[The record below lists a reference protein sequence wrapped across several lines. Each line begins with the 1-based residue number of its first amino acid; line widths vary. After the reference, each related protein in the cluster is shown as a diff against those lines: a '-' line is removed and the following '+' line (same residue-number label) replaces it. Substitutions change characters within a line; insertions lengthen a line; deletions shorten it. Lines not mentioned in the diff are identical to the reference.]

1 MKSRFGTFAAALA
14 LAVASLG
21 AWQQPPQAPPAQDP
35 QAQDPQAQEQRQ
47 GRGGNQPPQQ
57 PARDRAQA
65 AQGTAAIAGRVV
77 AADTGRPVKRARVT
91 VSGAGRGGRSA
102 ATDEQGRYQISG
114 LTAG

>member
-21 AWQQPPQAPPAQDP
+21 AWQQPPQAPP
-35 QAQDPQAQEQRQ
+35 AQDPQAQEQRQ